1 MLNNTAKEI
10 YDLPSLL
17 PQDASFRLW
26 TDWSHVHFVNNI
38 FIFVSGE
45 VTDKP
50 AKTYTSI
57 GITSQMASATAKN
70 IKYLLVTT
78 SDHGMS
84 NQNFFMA
91 ACEEFDL
98 HLTEHDIERPVV
110 LLSDVVVLNL
120 ILTH

>member
-1 MLNNTAKEI
+1 MFQEK
-10 YDLPSLL
+10 Y
-17 PQDASFRLW
+17 
-26 TDWSHVHFVNNI
+26 
-38 FIFVSGE
+38 

-50 AKTYTSI
+50 AKTYTSMR
-57 GITSQMASATAKN
+57 ITSQMASATAKN
-70 IKYLLVTT
+70 IKYLLLII

-120 ILTH
+120 TLTH